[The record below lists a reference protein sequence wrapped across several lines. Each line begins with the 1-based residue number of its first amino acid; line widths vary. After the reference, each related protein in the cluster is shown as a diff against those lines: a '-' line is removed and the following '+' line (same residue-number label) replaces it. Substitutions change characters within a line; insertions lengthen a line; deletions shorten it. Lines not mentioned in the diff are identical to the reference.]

1 VLETTA
7 APSPRRRRFCQVRRR
22 LKAAYAGCAVPPS
35 AESEGR
41 VDRLPPMGAG
51 AKAARRSSLAGE
63 RITERIVSPADS
75 DGRPLRKGK
84 IDKPTEFGYV
94 SQPGRSGR
102 AHRAGRAG

>member
-1 VLETTA
+1 
-7 APSPRRRRFCQVRRR
+7 
-22 LKAAYAGCAVPPS
+22 
-35 AESEGR
+35 
-41 VDRLPPMGAG
+41 
-51 AKAARRSSLAGE
+51 
-63 RITERIVSPADS
+63 VSPADF